1 MIDINKSE
9 KMDFLNTKIYVTKG
23 DFEIKTGQFYDV
35 VNGKILLEPLS
46 PILDYKYKIPT
57 QTTLKNDFDLEFY
70 FMPYEKRKRIAAMMN
85 IEPLGWSHEGIE
97 YIDIHYLFKVLKDF
111 INDSS
116 KADEIFLRQ
125 IFNKL

>member
-111 INDSS
+111 YGVFDV
-116 KADEIFLRQ
+116 
-125 IFNKL
+125 FNY